1 MQMAVAVNRMC
12 SIKKVFL
19 KFRKIDSRT
28 TVPRSLFWQNCYLRP
43 VALLKKRPW
52 HRSLPVNFVKILR
65 TPFFIEHLLW
75 LVLELLVLHV
85 TFSLLSLFF
94 FSRKLWGF
102 FFLQM
107 LQKTF
112 KSKEKWREE
121 INGHARQMKF

>member
-1 MQMAVAVNRMC
+1 M
-12 SIKKVFL
+12 
-19 KFRKIDSRT
+19 
-28 TVPRSLFWQNCYLRP
+28 
-43 VALLKKRPW
+43 
-52 HRSLPVNFVKILR
+52 NFVKILR

-75 LVLELLVLHV
+75 LVLEPLVLHV

-112 KSKEKWREE
+112 KSKEQWGEE